1 MSPRVTDQGQMQTL
15 LSLLPPRGLLAGG
28 KDQDTRLFLS
38 ACCVPGSFI
47 RIGPLHPVGS
57 IFPSS
62 PFHRA
67 APRGSEGEVTQ
78 PSRVTTASECQR
90 EAMHSGVFG
99 AISRLCSHLCP
110 ASPPGVSGT
119 KIPQGQACPQ
129 AGCGLREG
137 CGETVRAAFGGSP
150 SP

>member
-1 MSPRVTDQGQMQTL
+1 
-15 LSLLPPRGLLAGG
+15 
-28 KDQDTRLFLS
+28 
-38 ACCVPGSFI
+38 
-47 RIGPLHPVGS
+47 
-57 IFPSS
+57 
-62 PFHRA
+62 
-67 APRGSEGEVTQ
+67 
-78 PSRVTTASECQR
+78 
-90 EAMHSGVFG
+90 MHSGVFG

-150 SP
+150 LPISSTGETPDKETGPARRTRLAHTLTK